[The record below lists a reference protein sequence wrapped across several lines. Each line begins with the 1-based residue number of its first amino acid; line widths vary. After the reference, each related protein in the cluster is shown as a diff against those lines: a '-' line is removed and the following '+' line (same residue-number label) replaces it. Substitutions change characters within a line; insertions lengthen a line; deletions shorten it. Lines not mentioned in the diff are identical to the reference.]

1 MLAETARHR
10 ICAAILAGGKAR
22 RMGRIPKG
30 ILKTSDGTCIVQ
42 RLIIELQQ
50 AGAEEIVIVAN
61 NPIPYRPF
69 GTQIIPDMRRDI
81 GPMGGIEAGLRYF
94 AGRCDAVLFMP
105 CDLPA
110 ITATEISR
118 LVEASRTTD
127 SPITFAM
134 TRDFVKHP
142 LCAIVHTDLSPNICA
157 AIDSGVRSPGSLWS
171 QLGAR
176 TICFDNANAFI
187 NLNSPGDLHNFRQIQ
202 SGQTCTERSEKDS

>member
-1 MLAETARHR
+1 MLIETARNR

-42 RLIIELQQ
+42 RLIIELQK

-61 NPIPYRPF
+61 NPIPYRHF
-69 GTQIIPDMRRDI
+69 GIQIIPDIRMDV
-81 GPMGGIEAGLRYF
+81 GPLGGIEAGLRYF
-94 AGRCDAVLFMP
+94 AGRCHAVLFMP

-110 ITATEISR
+110 ITATEISY
-118 LVEASRTTD
+118 LVEASGTTD

-142 LCAIVHTDLSPNICA
+142 LCAIVQTDLLQNICT
-157 AIDSGVRSPGSLWS
+157 AIDSGVRSVGLLWS
-171 QLGAR
+171 QLGAG
-176 TICFDNANAFI
+176 TAYFDNANAFI
-187 NLNSPGDLHNFRQIQ
+187 NLNTPGDLHNFKQKQ
-202 SGQTCTERSEKDS
+202 SG